1 MEESLRP
8 KYAEAVVPA
17 VVLGLAL
24 GVAQTAPLTL
34 PEAQSLAERNNE
46 AKEIAQAR
54 LTRAHAEQRRAW
66 SALIPSLTFQTTFTR
81 RVSEVTRQVGDQN
94 VVLQEANGLGGNLSL
109 DWPLFDARAFA
120 GLAAADQGQRATVLE
135 AAELERALAF
145 AVATGFFL
153 VLAEDSLQEAAH
165 QRTLAA
171 ESTLAE
177 AKARQAAGLAAK
189 NEVTRAELE
198 LATAKLEVS
207 SAMAAALRAR
217 LALSELIGAEVEA
230 GRSLV
235 EPPPSTLPALV
246 SEELVKQARAA
257 RPDFLALG
265 ARAEQAD
272 ALEDEPLLRLVPTL
286 SLKGLIF
293 ASNEPGLSGRTI
305 DANVAV
311 ALSWKIFDGGLRYAD
326 HAQRLADLEE
336 ARLKIR
342 AAERHVAR
350 EVRESLVGLTTAQA
364 AAELAEVRYRTAR
377 QNAEEVHVL
386 YGNGLASALERVDA
400 AVSEYDAAAGL
411 SRQKVAVRIA
421 ELEVLRAVGAWPL
434 ERAEETR

>member
-1 MEESLRP
+1 MV
-8 KYAEAVVPA
+8 A
-17 VVLGLAL
+17 VLGLAL
-24 GVAQTAPLTL
+24 GVAQAAPLTL
-34 PEAQSLAERNNE
+34 PEAQSLAQKNNE
-46 AKEIAQAR
+46 ARALAQAR
-54 LTRAHAEQRRAW
+54 LSRAHAEQRRAW
-66 SALIPSLTFQTTFTR
+66 SALIPSLSFQATYTR

-94 VVLQEANGLGGNLSL
+94 VVLQEANALGGNLSL
-109 DWPLFDARAFA
+109 DWPLFDARAFS
-120 GLAAADQGQRATVLE
+120 GLKAADQGQQATTLE

-153 VLAEDSLQEAAH
+153 VLAEDSLKEAAR
-165 QRTLAA
+165 QRAAAA

-198 LATAKLEVS
+198 LATAKLELS
-207 SAMAAALRAR
+207 NSLAAALKAR
-217 LALSELIGAEVEA
+217 LGLSELIGAEVEA
-230 GRSLV
+230 DRGLV
-235 EPPPSTLPALV
+235 EPPPSALPALAQ
-246 SEELVKQARAA
+246 EELVKQARAA
-257 RPDFLALG
+257 RPDLLALE
-265 ARAEQAD
+265 ARAAQAD

-286 SLKGLIF
+286 SLRGLIF

-305 DANVAV
+305 DASAAAV
-311 ALSWKIFDGGLRYAD
+311 LSWKIFDGGLRYAD
-326 HAQRLADLEE
+326 HAQRQADLEE

-342 AAERHVAR
+342 AAERHVTR
-350 EVRESLVGLTTAQA
+350 EVRESLVGLSSAQA
-364 AAELAEVRYRTAR
+364 AVELAEVRYRTAK

-434 ERAEETR
+434 ERAEENR

>member
-1 MEESLRP
+1 M
-8 KYAEAVVPA
+8 V

-24 GVAQTAPLTL
+24 GVAQAAPLTL
-34 PEAQSLAERNNE
+34 AEAHSLAQKNNE
-46 AKEIAQAR
+46 ARALAQAR
-54 LTRAHAEQRRAW
+54 LSRAHAEQRRAW
-66 SALIPSLTFQTTFTR
+66 SALIPSLSFQTTYTR

-94 VVLQEANGLGGNLSL
+94 VVLQEANALGGNLSL
-109 DWPLFDARAFA
+109 DWPLFDARAFS
-120 GLAAADQGQRATVLE
+120 GLEAADQGQRAITLE

-153 VLAEDSLQEAAH
+153 VLAEDSLQEAAR
-165 QRTLAA
+165 QRAVAA

-198 LATAKLEVS
+198 LATAKLETS
-207 SAMAAALRAR
+207 NSQAAALRAR
-217 LALSELIGAEVEA
+217 LGLSELIGAEVA
-230 GRSLV
+230 ADQRLV
-235 EPPPSTLPALV
+235 EPPPSPLPPLAR
-246 SEELVKQARAA
+246 EELVQQAKAA
-257 RPDFLALG
+257 RPDLLALE
-265 ARAEQAD
+265 ARAAQAD

-286 SLKGLIF
+286 SLRGLIF

-305 DANVAV
+305 DASAAAV
-311 ALSWKIFDGGLRYAD
+311 LSWKIFDGGLRYAD

-336 ARLKIR
+336 ARLKVR
-342 AAERHVAR
+342 AAQRHLTR
-350 EVRESLVGLTTAQA
+350 EVRESLVGLSSAQA
-364 AAELAEVRYRTAR
+364 AAELAEVRYQAAK
-377 QNAEEVHVL
+377 QNAEEVSVL

-421 ELEVLRAVGAWPL
+421 ELEVLRAVGAWPSGG
-434 ERAEETR
+434 AEETR